1 METKKINSITRIAFS
16 HIDYEHYKQYK
27 AMLRS
32 DLADLIK
39 EDFEKL
45 LWDVERQVEFPP
57 AIEEILCFTLA
68 QIDWEYI
75 ASLV

>member
-1 METKKINSITRIAFS
+1 METKKINSITQIVSS

-27 AMLRS
+27 AMLSS
-32 DLADLIK
+32 DLAALIK
-39 EDFEKL
+39 EDFEKS
-45 LWDVERQVEFPP
+45 LWDVEKQIEFPP